1 MSGTEFNLSGKVVL
15 VTGGAGL
22 IGSEV
27 CDALAAYG
35 ADVVLTDI
43 HPQETLE
50 EKAHMIAGRNRGANV
65 LPVRADVTSDESTAA
80 LFEAVEKRFQRLDV
94 LVNLAA
100 IDAKYDQG
108 SAPTDEV
115 RFEKFPLD
123 LWEKSVAVNCTGM
136 LRVTQGALKLM
147 LEQGTGNI
155 INAAST
161 YSLVAPNH
169 ALYRYP
175 GDPTE
180 RFKPVDYVGTKSFV
194 PGFTKY
200 LATLYGSSGI
210 RANCIAPHGVDS
222 NHPEKFRKNFD
233 AMSPL
238 GRMCDVRELRGPFVF
253 LAAGASSYM
262 TGSVLVVDG
271 GWTVW

>member
-1 MSGTEFNLSGKVVL
+1 MNHAEFDLTGKVAL

-35 ADVVLTDI
+35 ASVVLTDI
-43 HPQETLE
+43 HPEDAL
-50 EKAHMIAGRNRGANV
+50 GARAEGILSRRSGATV
-65 LPVRADVTSDESTAA
+65 LPIRADITSDESVDR
-80 LFEAVEKRFQRLDV
+80 LFAEIAQRFDRLDV

-100 IDAKYDQG
+100 IDAKYDKG

-115 RFEKFPLD
+115 RFENFPLE
-123 LWEKSVAVNCTGM
+123 LWEKSFAVNCTGM
-136 LRVTQGALKLM
+136 LRVTQGALRPM
-147 LEQGTGNI
+147 LRQGHGNI

-175 GDPTE
+175 GDETQ
-180 RFKPVDYVGTKSFV
+180 RYKPVDYVGTKSFV

-200 LATLYGSSGI
+200 LATLYGGNGI
-210 RANCIAPHGVDS
+210 RANCIAPHGVD
-222 NHPEKFRKNFD
+222 NRHPEKFRKNFA

-238 GRMCDVRELRGPFVF
+238 GRMCEVSELRGPFVF
-253 LAAGASSYM
+253 LASSASSYM